1 MTFQPVAPF
10 GGLTGWAFLNRTL
23 DNQQDAFRKSPEIAR
38 DADYFRDR
46 IGAVTSAEA
55 LVSDRRLLRVA
66 LGAFGLDADID
77 NRFFIRKV
85 LEDGTLDPEA
95 LSNKL
100 ADKRYLEFSR
110 AFGFGDFAIPLSQTP
125 GFAERTVAAFETRQF
140 EIAVGDA
147 DPNMRL
153 ALGLSR
159 DLGQI
164 AARPSADT
172 TLWLTVLGSPPLRA
186 VFETAFG
193 LPTGFGAIDLD
204 RQVEVL
210 RERARQAFG
219 AGTVSQFSDP
229 ERIEALARRFLIR
242 ADIQAGVSQGAP
254 GSVALQLLQSA
265 PALRAF

>member
-1 MTFQPVAPF
+1 MSFQPVLP
-10 GGLTGWAFLNRTL
+10 LTGLVGYAFLTRTL
-23 DNQQDAFRKSPEIAR
+23 DSQQEAFRKSPEIAR
-38 DADYFRDR
+38 DADYFREK
-46 IGAVTSAEA
+46 IGSVTSAEA

-66 LGAFGLDADID
+66 LGAFGLDGDID

-95 LSNKL
+95 LGNKL

-125 GFAERTVAAFETRQF
+125 GFAEKTVAAFETRQF
-140 EIAVGDA
+140 EIAVGETDQ
-147 DPNMRL
+147 NLRL

-159 DLGQI
+159 DLGEI
-164 AARPSADT
+164 AARGSNDT

-204 RQVEVL
+204 RQVEVM
-210 RERARQAFG
+210 RERASQAFG
-219 AGTVSQFSDP
+219 ADSVRQFTDP
-229 ERIEALARRFLIR
+229 ERIEALTRRFLLR
-242 ADIQAGVSQGAP
+242 SDLQGGGASVTG
-254 GSVALQLLQSA
+254 GSIALQLLQSA
-265 PALRAF
+265 AVARAV

>member
-1 MTFQPVAPF
+1 MTFQPVVPF
-10 GGLTGWAFLNRTL
+10 TGLVGWTFLNRTL
-23 DNQQDAFRKSPEIAR
+23 ENQQDAFRKSPEIAR

-46 IGAVTSAEA
+46 IGSLTSAEA

-66 LGAFGLDADID
+66 LGAFGLDEDID

-100 ADKRYLEFSR
+100 ADKRYREFSR
-110 AFGFGDFAIPLSQTP
+110 AFGFGDFAIPLSQAP
-125 GFAERTVAAFETRQF
+125 GFADRTVAAFETRQF

-147 DPNMRL
+147 DQNMRL
-153 ALGLSR
+153 ALGLTR
-159 DLGQI
+159 DLGEI

-172 TLWLTVLGSPPLRA
+172 TLWLTVLGSPSLRA

-210 RERARQAFG
+210 RARARQAFG
-219 AGTVSQFSDP
+219 ADTVSQFADP
-229 ERIEALARRFLIR
+229 EQLEALTRRFLLR
-242 ADIQAGVSQGAP
+242 ADLQAGPSGVSGGAI
-254 GSVALQLLQSA
+254 ALQLLQAA
-265 PALRAF
+265 PGLRVF